1 MLGIA
6 ITAAILLSAT
16 IALAALPVVTGFSA
30 TSTSATSVNLAWT
43 ISSDGATAGY
53 KIYQGAA
60 QIATVTP
67 ISAVSYTVNG
77 LNPNTV
83 YVFGISAYNSAETA
97 GMATTSV
104 LTLSDTASP
113 SIPVI
118 TSATPV
124 SSNQI
129 NLVWSSSTDNV
140 AVSGYKVYRDDS
152 QIATTSAL
160 SLADSGLATSNLYK
174 YNVSAYDAAGNVS
187 ATSSSIST
195 TTLATSTPDT
205 TLPTQP
211 TNLAASAISTS
222 QINLNWTAST
232 DNVGVTGYK
241 VYRNGGFI
249 NNSTAANYNDTGLA
263 ATTTYSYNI
272 IAYDSAG
279 NLSATSST
287 ASATTLATSSTP
299 IASTTAKIK
308 IIGNDNFGRLINL
321 RSNAKI
327 KVVVFGGSSFK
338 VKDIVRSSVTFGGA
352 PAVNHWRLWHN
363 RDRFIDR
370 IFEFRAR
377 DMKDLIGVAST
388 TATTVEVHFRATTV
402 SGQTID
408 LTTTIKVKDLK
419 RWKQDRQH
427 EREEHDRL
435 ERLKEAKKKAEE
447 NARELKK
454 KQQEEMKEQQE
465 ILREKKKQITERFN
479 ELKKA
484 TSSIIKNIKQ
494 EIKEVKNNSKDKDN
508 ENDKKGK
515 NGNKKDD

>member
-1 MLGIA
+1 MFGSA
-6 ITAAILLSAT
+6 IVTAILLSAS
-16 IALAALPVVTGFSA
+16 IALASLPTVSGLNA
-30 TSTSATSVNLAWT
+30 TSTSPTSVNLAWT
-43 ISSDGATAGY
+43 MSSDSAVAGY
-53 KIYQGAA
+53 KIYQNGS

-67 ISAVSYTVNG
+67 ISAVSYLAGG
-77 LNPNTV
+77 LTPNTV
-83 YVFGISAYNSAETA
+83 YIFGVGAFNSAETA
-97 GMATTSV
+97 STATTSIT
-104 LTLSDTASP
+104 TLSDATAP
-113 SIPVI
+113 SVPVI
-118 TSATPV
+118 SSATPV
-124 SSNQI
+124 SPNQI
-129 NLVWSSSTDNV
+129 NLIWSSSTDNV
-140 AVSGYKVYRDDS
+140 AVLGYKVYRDDG
-152 QIATTSAL
+152 QIATTSGL
-160 SLADSGLATSNLYK
+160 SLADSGLATSTLYK
-174 YNVSAYDAAGNVS
+174 YNVSAYDATGNVS
-187 ATSSSIST
+187 ATSSSVSA

-205 TLPTQP
+205 TAPTSP
-211 TNLAASAISTS
+211 INLAANAVGAS
-222 QINLNWTAST
+222 QINLNWTTST
-232 DNVGVTGYK
+232 DNIAVTGYK
-241 VYRNGGFI
+241 VYRNGNFI
-249 NNSTAANYNDTGLA
+249 SNSTSASYNDTGLL
-263 ATTTYSYNI
+263 ATTTYSYNV
-272 IAYDSAG
+272 IAFDAAG

-287 ASATTLATSSTP
+287 ASATTLANGP
-299 IASTTAKIK
+299 IATTTAKIRV
-308 IIGNDNFGRLINL
+308 IGNGNDGRLINL

-327 KVVVFGGSSFK
+327 KVVVYGGSSFN
-338 VKDIVRSSVTFGGA
+338 VKDIDRKTVTFAGA
-352 PAVNHWRLWHN
+352 PAVNNWRQWHN

-377 DMKDLIGVAST
+377 DMKDLIGIAST
-388 TATTVEVHFRATTV
+388 TATTVDVHFKATTM
-402 SGQTID
+402 SGQVID
-408 LTTTIKVKDLK
+408 LTTTVKVKDLK